1 MFAAKSEVAQLS
13 TFEKLHQIASWET
26 AHNQFQLQQGKIRA
40 FLDFLI
46 DPVVIFSPPKITP
59 SPTTSAQISARDLMS
74 PSPNAKI
81 SARKRKGVLHSTLPQ
96 ALPLTA
102 SFGVVPSPF
111 RLPLAQTTQNLV
123 DIFTIKWEVRIC
135 ARSQIKWTLG
145 SDVSPISKF
154 SHLSNSWNAGSWLNS
169 TLTFCDKDC
178 PNIGY
183 DRDLSFSDC
192 GSACEDKEG
201 CNAFNFHENPPN
213 CYLRKCPIPAPT
225 PTWNFASDDEF
236 LPNFDGYYWTKSD
249 DKFFE
254 DSQCPNIDSRSGL
267 SITECIDECNEEKG
281 CTAVN
286 YAQRQDNFFL

>member
-1 MFAAKSEVAQLS
+1 M
-13 TFEKLHQIASWET
+13 I
-26 AHNQFQLQQGKIRA
+26 
-40 FLDFLI
+40 
-46 DPVVIFSPPKITP
+46 
-59 SPTTSAQISARDLMS
+59 
-74 PSPNAKI
+74 
-81 SARKRKGVLHSTLPQ
+81 
-96 ALPLTA
+96 
-102 SFGVVPSPF
+102 
-111 RLPLAQTTQNLV
+111 
-123 DIFTIKWEVRIC
+123 
-135 ARSQIKWTLG
+135 
-145 SDVSPISKF
+145 PISKF

-213 CYLRKCPIPAPT
+213 CYLRKCPIPAPN

-267 SITECIDECNEEKG
+267 SITECIDECNEERG

-286 YAQRQDNFFL
+286 YAQRQENFFYNFFFQGSQTVLVIVIVIVIVLVSFKAAKLYSASMRHAGSISQL